1 MTSLHY
7 ILKDHLGSWTVIAD
21 EDGRLEQ
28 ELSYDAWGNLRDP
41 GTWCVDATIRP
52 MFDRGYTGH
61 EHHVGLGLINMN
73 GRMYDPVMSSFL
85 SVDRYVQNPGN
96 SQGFNLYAY
105 CMYNPL
111 KYTDPSGWTMIGG
124 NKPRNPFHDD
134 WSVSHVAPVF
144 EPSDFTNAY
153 HLVNQALYGDGS
165 EFLGGSGYG
174 AYFKAGVEHY
184 KGASPGN
191 IWSVGSLA
199 NNYIH
204 NPSTFNR
211 RELLDAGVRDFNY
224 GTWWTSSGMG
234 GYRLS
239 LTYDFGTLNYGN
251 DNYYYGYQGFFDI
264 TIGAMNLSKGASNSF
279 LRMLSFSNSVFGTI
293 IGNNANYY
301 NSSQQYKE
309 LGAKIRPILKKIGH
323 PLRKSSTRVIG
334 RKAANVI
341 KNTGGVIGFVG
352 VAYTGLDIAFN
363 NDGIIKPSHVVDAGV
378 GIACLAV
385 GPPGWIIGASYI
397 AVDIFSF
404 AFSGQSFGNN
414 LNSWCGGMG
423 FDVKTFSIV
432 Q

>member
-1 MTSLHY
+1 
-7 ILKDHLGSWTVIAD
+7 
-21 EDGRLEQ
+21 
-28 ELSYDAWGNLRDP
+28 
-41 GTWCVDATIRP
+41 
-52 MFDRGYTGH
+52 
-61 EHHVGLGLINMN
+61 
-73 GRMYDPVMSSFL
+73 
-85 SVDRYVQNPGN
+85 
-96 SQGFNLYAY
+96 
-105 CMYNPL
+105 
-111 KYTDPSGWTMIGG
+111 MIGG

-264 TIGAMNLSKGASNSF
+264 TIGAMNLSKRNSSSF
-279 LRMLSFSNSVFGTI
+279 LRVSGGMLNIGGLYAAIESKLHFNETLGFWQGKNGKFYSLSVN
-293 IGNNANYY
+293 GNG
-301 NSSQQYKE
+301 S
-309 LGAKIRPILKKIGH
+309 
-323 PLRKSSTRVIG
+323 
-334 RKAANVI
+334 
-341 KNTGGVIGFVG
+341 TGGKLKYGRMMGESFRRASGLFNAAGLLLSARQCYLAESIDDKIKYGADLFFGGLGFAPGGTVISAFWFFGGRELVFQYGNMIGDLLKDG
-352 VAYTGLDIAFN
+352 VN
-363 NDGIIKPSHVVDAGV
+363 
-378 GIACLAV
+378 
-385 GPPGWIIGASYI
+385 PGYP
-397 AVDIFSF
+397 VYQPF
-404 AFSGQSFGNN
+404 
-414 LNSWCGGMG
+414 
-423 FDVKTFSIV
+423 K
-432 Q
+432 